1 MATTSSCLS
10 DSNGSDGSTRY
21 FENKGNTNKK
31 ELVDCVSDSDDDDVE
46 RGYEVDDDKETGYKK
61 DDDKV
66 RGRVVNDDDKE
77 RSRSRLTKSGN
88 FTSIARY
95 RYRLTDDISV
105 HF

>member
-1 MATTSSCLS
+1 M
-10 DSNGSDGSTRY
+10 
-21 FENKGNTNKK
+21 NKGNTIKG
-31 ELVDCVSDSDDDDVE
+31 LVDCVSDDDDDDDVE
-46 RGYEVDDDKETGYKK
+46 RGYVVDDDKETGYKK

-95 RYRLTDDISV
+95 RYRLTDNRPV